1 MRLFLPQKELLPIKR
16 LRSSISAE
24 NIFVTSIKEKAMSR
38 IGRKPISIPDKV
50 KISVD
55 KANIVTVEGPK
66 GKLTLQVSPRIKIIV
81 EDSTVRVERPTDLKM
96 DRAMHGLY
104 RSLINNMIIGVT
116 QGYKKELEMVGVGYK
131 AQLKGKEL
139 VLDVGFS
146 HPVSYHIPDGISIQ
160 TPKPTQIVI
169 EGIDKQQV
177 GQVAAEI
184 RKVRPPE
191 PYKGKGIRYA
201 GERIRRK
208 AGKAAGKK

>member
-1 MRLFLPQKELLPIKR
+1 
-16 LRSSISAE
+16 
-24 NIFVTSIKEKAMSR
+24 MSR
-38 IGRKPISIPDKV
+38 IGKKPVSIPDKV
-50 KISVD
+50 KVSVD
-55 KANIVTVEGPK
+55 KANVVTVEGPK

-131 AQLKGKEL
+131 AQVKGKEL
-139 VLDVGFS
+139 VLEVGYS
-146 HPVSYHIPDGISIQ
+146 HPVNYPIPEGISIQ

-191 PYKGKGIRYA
+191 PYKGKGIKYA